1 MGDKECYVLKKKQC
15 RIKNCKTFYEKRTD
29 ARTHARTHARTR
41 TLFFFFR
48 HCTMIKSR
56 KLFTVLEYLQ
66 MTLNTSDMVDKEI
79 KRSWAE
85 WGKSVFFV
93 VPVVSYL
100 HG

>member
-1 MGDKECYVLKKKQC
+1 M
-15 RIKNCKTFYEKRTD
+15 KNARMHARTL
-29 ARTHARTHARTR
+29 AHTHARERC
-41 TLFFFFR
+41 FFFFR